1 VSVSTAP
8 ARVSSAQEWRN
19 WTGDQRCAPA
29 TIERPS
35 SASELQRL
43 IAEAEGTVRI
53 AGSGHSFS
61 DIVATDGTLITLER
75 MNRPL
80 DVDRGSGLVKV
91 QGGITIRALNSHLAE
106 RGLALENLGDVDS
119 QTIAGAIS
127 TATHGTGAKLR
138 NLSAQVA
145 ALELVLADGTVL
157 ACEASDDT
165 ETFQAARVSL
175 GALGAIATV
184 TLRCVPAF
192 VLEGVDGPAPL
203 EDVLAGFE
211 ELIAANEHFEF
222 YVFPYCPTALTR
234 ANNRVDSP
242 PRPRSRPR
250 AYAEDVLL
258 VNRAFAA
265 CCRLGRRF
273 PRQIPKINRLVTALA
288 GASRRTDR
296 SDRIFTSPR
305 LVRFTEMEYALP
317 RADTT
322 AALRRIL
329 ALIEEHRFAVPF
341 PIEVRTT
348 AADDA
353 LLSTAGG
360 RDSGYIAVQMFE
372 GMEWEPYFRTVEASL
387 RELGA
392 RPHWG
397 KRHCQTAADLRYRY
411 PEWDRFQAVRAR
423 LDPEGRFQ
431 NAYTRRVLG

>member
-8 ARVSSAQEWRN
+8 ARVSGAQEWRN
-19 WTGDQRCAPA
+19 WTGDERCAPA
-29 TIERPS
+29 SIERPS
-35 SASELQRL
+35 SIAQLQRL
-43 IAEAEGTVRI
+43 IAEAEGTVHL

-61 DIVATDGTLITLER
+61 DIVATDGTLITLAQ
-75 MNRPL
+75 MNRVL
-80 DVDRGSGLVKV
+80 DVDGGSGLVKV
-91 QGGITIRALNSHLAE
+91 EGGITIKALNAHLAGV
-106 RGLALENLGDVDS
+106 GLALENLGDIDS

-127 TATHGTGAKLR
+127 TATHGTGARLR
-138 NLSAQVA
+138 NLSSQVA

-157 ACEASDDT
+157 ACEESDDG
-165 ETFQAARVSL
+165 ETLRAARVGL

-192 VLEGVDGPAPL
+192 VLEGIDAPAPL
-203 EDVLAGFE
+203 EEVLAGFE

-222 YVFPYCPTALTR
+222 YVFPYCDTALTR
-234 ANNRVDSP
+234 ANNRTDSP
-242 PRPRSRPR
+242 PRPRARPR

-265 CCRLGRRF
+265 FCRLGRRF
-273 PRQIPKINRLVTALA
+273 PRQVPKINRIVTRLA
-288 GASRRTDR
+288 GASRRADR

-305 LVRFTEMEYALP
+305 LVRFTEMEYSLP
-317 RADTT
+317 RAETT

-341 PIEVRTT
+341 PIEVRAV

-353 LLSTAGG
+353 LLSTANG
-360 RDSGYIAVQMFE
+360 RDSGYIAVHMFE
-372 GMEWEPYFRTVEASL
+372 GMEWDPYFHTVEASL
-387 RELGA
+387 SGLGG

-397 KRHCQTAADLRYRY
+397 KRHSLTAADLRPRY
-411 PEWDRFQAVRAR
+411 PEWGRFQTVRAR

-431 NAYTRRVLG
+431 NPYTRRVLG